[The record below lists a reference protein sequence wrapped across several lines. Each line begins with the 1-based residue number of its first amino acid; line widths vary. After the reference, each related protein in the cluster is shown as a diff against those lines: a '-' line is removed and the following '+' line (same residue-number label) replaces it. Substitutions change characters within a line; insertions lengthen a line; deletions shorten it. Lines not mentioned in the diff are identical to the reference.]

1 MAGRIDDLDKSTSIR
16 GTAFPRRSTS
26 SLAVRSRKLGL
37 SLSVG
42 YLADVLSGHPEGS
55 SEVTSYFARL
65 NEALVAAGYKPHRE
79 PVELDESLW
88 FSCDM
93 WGYSGLHHLRR
104 IAAHAAFGLPMPP
117 PVAKGAKDDPVLKRY
132 YTEVTRAP
140 SLVARLFGSRSADG
154 LRYQHLIVHSDAEGY
169 YAPQDFPNVIYPA
182 ESLKIPGGMIGSVPR
197 LYEECR
203 ALAKLLEIPDGLDAE
218 SDEVLE
224 AVENPGSGTVH
235 WQRYGIE
242 SFSCMRLL
250 AACQASLNTG
260 AAIVFC

>member
-1 MAGRIDDLDKSTSIR
+1 
-16 GTAFPRRSTS
+16 
-26 SLAVRSRKLGL
+26 LGL

-42 YLADVLSGHPEGS
+42 YLADVTSGDPEGS
-55 SEVTSYFARL
+55 IEVSSYFARL
-65 NEALVAAGYKPHRE
+65 NKALVAAGCKPHRE

-104 IAAHAAFGLPMPP
+104 IAAYAALDPPMPL
-117 PVAKGAKDDPVLKRY
+117 PVAKGATDDPVLKRY
-132 YTEVTRAP
+132 YAEVTQSP
-140 SLVARLFGSRSADG
+140 GLIARLFRSRSG
-154 LRYQHLIVHSDAEGY
+154 NSLRFQHLIVHSDAEGY
-169 YAPQDFPNVIYPA
+169 YVPQDFPKVIFPA
-182 ESLKIPGGMIGSVPR
+182 ESLKIPGAMIGSVPR
-197 LYEECR
+197 LHEECK

-224 AVENPGSGTVH
+224 AAENPESGAVH

-242 SFSCMRLL
+242 SFSCIRLL
-250 AACQASLNTG
+250 AACEASLNTG

>member
-1 MAGRIDDLDKSTSIR
+1 M
-16 GTAFPRRSTS
+16 
-26 SLAVRSRKLGL
+26 GL

-42 YLADVLSGHPEGS
+42 YLAEVVGGDPKGSPVVSG
-55 SEVTSYFARL
+55 YFARL

-79 PVELDESLW
+79 PVELDESLR

-104 IAAHAAFGLPMPP
+104 IAAYAALDLPMPP
-117 PVAKGAKDDPVLKRY
+117 PVSKGATDDPVLKRY
-132 YTEVTRAP
+132 YTEVTQSP
-140 SLVARLFGSRSADG
+140 SLVSRLFRSRSGDS

-169 YAPQDFPNVIYPA
+169 YVPQDFPRVIFPA
-182 ESLKIPGGMIGSVPR
+182 ESLKIPGAMIGSVLR
-197 LYEECR
+197 LHQECR
-203 ALAKLLEIPDGLDAE
+203 SLAKLLEIPDGLDAE

-224 AVENPGSGTVH
+224 AAENPGSGAVR

-242 SFSCMRLL
+242 SFSCIRLL
-250 AACQASLNTG
+250 AACEASLNTG